1 MKNYLKTIAAFG
13 LLILAGCAKEMPLQ
27 AEAQNTLQGTWDYV
41 STDGQDLAD
50 YGIQYVF
57 DGTNWTYQLGDA
69 GSKTYSIA
77 TIGDHFT
84 ATLEQDGLN
93 SGEVVGSQIAGTFQ
107 MAGDSLTMNYAGH
120 TAVLVRS
127 N

>member
-27 AEAQNTLQGTWDYV
+27 AEAQNTIQGAWDYV

-50 YGIQYVF
+50 YGIQYRF
-57 DGTNWTYQLGDA
+57 DGTKWTYQLGDA
-69 GSKTYSIA
+69 GSKMYSIV
-77 TIGDHFT
+77 TDGDHFT

-93 SGEVVGSQIAGTFQ
+93 SGEAAGSQFTGTYQ
-107 MAGDSLTMNYAGH
+107 IAGDSLTMNYGGH
-120 TAVLVRS
+120 TAVLVRA